1 MAVKAESPRRPLIT
15 TSVLILLVR
24 AYQRVVS
31 PLFPAACRYTPSCS
45 EYAVQA
51 LRRHGLVRGLW
62 YAAARVVRCHP
73 WAAGGHDPVPE

>member
-1 MAVKAESPRRPLIT
+1 MAANAESPRRPLIT

-24 AYQRVVS
+24 AYQRAVS

-51 LRRHGLVRGLW
+51 LSRHGLVRGLW
-62 YAAARVVRCHP
+62 YAAARIVRCHP